1 MIRLKKDTA
10 NIVTIIFDM
19 EDREDNVINHEITD
33 AFLPVIKRL
42 QEEKAKGQLK
52 GVILTS
58 NKKSFL
64 SGGDLGYLY
73 GANDPEELFQ
83 EAEKLSR
90 FFRDLE
96 RPGVPVVAAIAG
108 NALGSGFEVALACH
122 HRIVL
127 DDPRVRVGIPEV
139 NLGLMPSGGSI
150 VRMMWLLGIEKA
162 YPVLT
167 SGRHYSP
174 QEALKVG
181 IVDDL
186 ASTKKELIEKARA
199 WLLSHPYWYR
209 PWDQEGETIPGGTA
223 KDPALIER
231 VRATAAE
238 LAAATYNNS
247 PAKRTI
253 LNVLVEGSKV
263 DFPTACRIENRRF
276 AHLVCSSTAKN
287 MISTFWMDYHSIK
300 KGISRP
306 KGYGKFR
313 VRKVGII
320 GSGRM
325 GSGITLSCIQNG
337 LSVVLKDVSKAI
349 AERGREYVSQ
359 RIDELIREGTFH
371 PTEKKEI
378 MERLVTTEK
387 AADFADCDIVIE
399 AVFENQH
406 LKQKVTREAEE
417 QLDNYSIIGTN
428 TVSIPIAELGKAL
441 RRPQNYVGLHFFP
454 PAESVP
460 LVEIVAGADTSDETV
475 ARAID
480 FVQRI
485 IKIPIVVKDVWGFY
499 AARVQNTYI
508 LEGISMLKEGYP
520 PALIENSGRQL
531 GLPNGPLELADAMGL
546 QLVLKYEEQAA
557 MHYGSNY
564 VQHPAVS
571 VLKTMIEDLER
582 TGRTKKAGFYEYD
595 QEGNKILWN
604 GLHEHWAPSKT
615 SYDRKRLNERLLFA
629 QVIEALWCMQEGVI
643 TSAAAANL
651 GSVYG
656 WGFPKETGGVIRF
669 VQNYGVDNFMA
680 QAKVYHKDYG
690 QRFRLPKVLKN
701 MITEPNFQLAKAA
714 VE

>member
-1 MIRLKKDTA
+1 MIRLKKDTD
-10 NIVTIIFDM
+10 NIVTIVFDM
-19 EDREDNVINHEITD
+19 QDREHNVINHEITD

-42 QEEKAKGQLK
+42 QEEKEQGELK

-73 GANDPEELFQ
+73 DANDAEAIFQ
-83 EAEKLSR
+83 EAEKMSR

-108 NALGSGFEVALACH
+108 SALGTGFEVALACH
-122 HRIVL
+122 HRVVL

-139 NLGLMPSGGSI
+139 NLGMMPSGGSI
-150 VRMMWLLGIEKA
+150 IRMMWLLGIEKA
-162 YPVLT
+162 YPVLV

-181 IVDDL
+181 IIDDL
-186 ASTKKELIEKARA
+186 AATPQELMEKARN
-199 WLLSHPYWYR
+199 WLLTHPDCHR
-209 PWDQEGETIPGGTA
+209 TWDQAGATIPGGTA
-223 KDPALIER
+223 NNPALTQSI
-231 VRATAAE
+231 RATAAE

-247 PAKRTI
+247 PAKRAI

-263 DFPTACRIENRRF
+263 DFATASRIENRRF
-276 AHLVCSSTAKN
+276 ARLVCSNTAKN
-287 MISTFWMDYHSIK
+287 MISTFWIDYHSIK
-300 KGISRP
+300 KGINRP

-313 VRKVGII
+313 PQKIGII
-320 GSGRM
+320 GSGQM
-325 GSGITLSCIQNG
+325 GSGITLACIQNG
-337 LSVVLKDVSKAI
+337 LAVVLKDVSKAI

-359 RIDELIREGTFH
+359 RIDELIQEGTFNLS
-371 PTEKKEI
+371 EKKDI
-378 MERLVTTEK
+378 MARLVTTEK
-387 AADFADCDIVIE
+387 SSDFVGCDIVIE
-399 AVFENQH
+399 AVFENQQ
-406 LKQKVTREAEE
+406 LKQKVTQEAEE
-417 QLDNYSIIGTN
+417 QLDEYSIIGTN
-428 TVSIPIAELGKAL
+428 TVSIPIAQLGKVL

-454 PAESVP
+454 PAERVP
-460 LVEIVAGADTSDETV
+460 LVEIIKGADTSDETI

-480 FVQRI
+480 FVQGI
-485 IKIPIVVKDVWGFY
+485 LKTPIVVKDVWGFY

-508 LEGISMLKEGYP
+508 LEGITMLQEGYA

-531 GLPNGPLELADAMGL
+531 GLPHGPLELADKLGL
-546 QLVLKYEEQAA
+546 ELIIKYERQAA
-557 MHYGSNY
+557 VHYGNSY
-564 VQHPAVS
+564 VQHPAVE
-571 VLKTMIEDLER
+571 VLTTMIDDLGR
-582 TGRTKKAGFYEYD
+582 TGLSKKIGFYDYLADEKPQLWPGL
-595 QEGNKILWN
+595 QENWPITQN
-604 GLHEHWAPSKT
+604 Q
-615 SYDRKRLNERLLFA
+615 YDRKALNERLLFA

-643 TSAAAANL
+643 MSSAAANL

-669 VQNYGVDNFMA
+669 IQDYGVDEFIA
-680 QAKVYHKDYG
+680 QAKIYYQELG

>member
-19 EDREDNVINHEITD
+19 QDREDNVINHEITD

-42 QEEKAKGQLK
+42 QEEKAQGQLK

-73 GANDPEELFQ
+73 GANDPEQLFQ
-83 EAEKLSR
+83 QAEKLSR

-108 NALGSGFEVALACH
+108 NALGTGFEVALACH

-127 DDPRVRVGIPEV
+127 DDPKVRVGIPEV

-181 IVDDL
+181 IIDDL
-186 ASTKKELIEKARA
+186 ASTKKELIEKARE
-199 WLLSHPYWYR
+199 WLLTHPNCHR
-209 PWDQEGETIPGGTA
+209 PWDQAGETIPGGTA
-223 KDPALIER
+223 QDPELIER

-263 DFPTACRIENRRF
+263 DFSTACRIENRRF
-276 AHLVCSSTAKN
+276 AHLVCSNTAKN

-300 KGISRP
+300 KGINRP

-359 RIDELIREGTFH
+359 RIDDLIREGTFH
-371 PTEKKEI
+371 STEKKEI

-387 AADFADCDIVIE
+387 ATDFADCDIVIE
-399 AVFENQH
+399 AVFENQQ
-406 LKQKVTREAEE
+406 LKQKVTREAED
-417 QLDNYSIIGTN
+417 QMDNYTIIGTN
-428 TVSIPIAELGKAL
+428 TVSIPIAELSKAL

-454 PAESVP
+454 PAERVP
-460 LVEIVAGADTSDETV
+460 LVEIVAGANTSDETV

-485 IKIPIVVKDVWGFY
+485 MKIPIVVKDIWGFF

-531 GLPNGPLELADAMGL
+531 GLPLGPLELADAMGL

-571 VLKTMIEDLER
+571 VLKTMIEELER
-582 TGRTKKAGFYEYD
+582 TGRSKKAGFYEYAKED
-595 QEGNKILWN
+595 SKMLWK
-604 GLHEHWAPSKT
+604 GLAEHWEPSKT

-629 QVIEALWCMQEGVI
+629 QVIEALWCMQEDVI
-643 TSAAAANL
+643 TSAAAANM

-669 VQNYGVDNFMA
+669 VQNYGIDNFIA
-680 QAKVYHKDYG
+680 QAKVYHQHYG

>member
-1 MIRLKKDTA
+1 MIRLKKDTD

-19 EDREDNVINHEITD
+19 EDRAHNVINHEITD

-42 QEEKAKGQLK
+42 QEEKAQGQLK

-108 NALGSGFEVALACH
+108 NALGTGFEVALACH
-122 HRIVL
+122 HRVVL
-127 DDPRVRVGIPEV
+127 ADPKVRVGIPEV

-150 VRMMWLLGIEKA
+150 IRMMWLLGMEKA

-181 IVDDL
+181 IIDDL
-186 ASTKKELIEKARA
+186 ASNKKELIEKARA
-199 WLLSHPYWYR
+199 WLLSHPDCHR
-209 PWDQEGETIPGGTA
+209 PWDQADAHIPGGTA
-223 KDPALIER
+223 KDAALIKR
-231 VRATAAE
+231 VRATAAA

-247 PAKRTI
+247 PAKRAI

-263 DFPTACRIENRRF
+263 DFATACRIENRRF

-306 KGYGKFR
+306 KGFGKFR

-337 LSVVLKDVSKAI
+337 LSVVLKDVSKAV

-359 RIDELIREGTFH
+359 RIDELIKEGTFH
-371 PTEKKEI
+371 ATEKTEI
-378 MERLVTTEK
+378 MERLVTTDN
-387 AADFADCDIVIE
+387 AADFADCDLVIE
-399 AVFENQH
+399 AVFENQQ

-417 QLDNYSIIGTN
+417 QLDTYTIIGTN

-441 RRPQNYVGLHFFP
+441 QRPQNYVGLHFFP
-454 PAESVP
+454 PAEQVP
-460 LVEIVAGADTSDETV
+460 LVEIVRGTATSDETV

-485 IKIPIVVKDVWGFY
+485 MKIPIVVKDVWGFY

-508 LEGISMLKEGYP
+508 LEGITMLLEGYA

-531 GLPNGPLELADAMGL
+531 GLPLGPLELADEIGL
-546 QLVLKYEEQAA
+546 NLVMKYEEQAA

-564 VQHPAVS
+564 IQHPAVS
-571 VLKTMIEDLER
+571 VLKTMIEELQR
-582 TGRTKKAGFYEYD
+582 TGNNKKQGFYEHD
-595 QEGNKILWN
+595 IDGNRVLWQ
-604 GLHEHWAPSKT
+604 GLQEHWPTTQAT
-615 SYDRKRLNERLLFA
+615 YDRKQLDERLLFA
-629 QVIEALWCMQEGVI
+629 QVIEALWCMQEDVI
-643 TSAAAANL
+643 TSGAAANL

-669 VQNYGVDNFMA
+669 VQNYGVDAFIA
-680 QAKVYHKDYG
+680 EAKKYHQSLG

-701 MITEPNFQLAKAA
+701 MITEPDFQLAKAA

>member
-19 EDREDNVINHEITD
+19 QDREDNVINHEITD

-42 QEEKAKGQLK
+42 QEEKAQGQLK

-73 GANDPEELFQ
+73 GANDPEELFRQ
-83 EAEKLSR
+83 AEKLSR

-108 NALGSGFEVALACH
+108 NALGTGFEVALACH

-127 DDPRVRVGIPEV
+127 DDPKVRVGIPEV

-181 IVDDL
+181 IIDDL
-186 ASTKKELIEKARA
+186 ASTQKELIEKARA
-199 WLLSHPYWYR
+199 WLLSHPNWHR
-209 PWDQEGETIPGGTA
+209 PWDQQGETIPGGTA
-223 KDPALIER
+223 KDPELIER

-263 DFPTACRIENRRF
+263 DFSTACRIENRRF
-276 AHLVCSSTAKN
+276 AHLVCSNTAKN

-300 KGISRP
+300 KGINRP

-325 GSGITLSCIQNG
+325 GSGITLACIQNG

-359 RIDELIREGTFH
+359 RIDDLIREGTFH
-371 PTEKKEI
+371 QTEKKEI

-387 AADFADCDIVIE
+387 ASDFADCDIVIE
-399 AVFENQH
+399 AVFENQQ
-406 LKQKVTREAEE
+406 LKQKVTKEAED
-417 QLDNYSIIGTN
+417 QMDNYTIIGTN
-428 TVSIPIAELGKAL
+428 TVSIPIAELSKAL

-454 PAESVP
+454 PAERVP
-460 LVEIVAGADTSDETV
+460 LVEIVVGANTSEETV

-485 IKIPIVVKDVWGFY
+485 MKIPIVVKDVWGFY

-531 GLPNGPLELADAMGL
+531 GLPLGPLELADAMGL

-564 VQHPAVS
+564 VQHPSVS
-571 VLKTMIEDLER
+571 VLKTMIEELER
-582 TGRTKKAGFYEYD
+582 TGRAKKAGFYEYD
-595 QEGNKILWN
+595 QTGNKVLWK
-604 GLHEHWAPSKT
+604 GLSDHWAPNKLN
-615 SYDRKRLNERLLFA
+615 YDRKRLNERLLFA
-629 QVIEALWCMQEGVI
+629 QVIEALWCMQEDVI

-669 VQNYGVDNFMA
+669 VQDYGIEHFIT
-680 QAKVYHKDYG
+680 QAKVYHQDYG

>member
-1 MIRLKKDTA
+1 MIRLKKDTD

-19 EDREDNVINHEITD
+19 QDREDNVINHEITD

-42 QEEKAKGQLK
+42 QEEKAQGQLK

-73 GANDPEELFQ
+73 GANDPEQLFQ
-83 EAEKLSR
+83 QAEKLSR

-108 NALGSGFEVALACH
+108 NALGTGFEVALACH

-127 DDPRVRVGIPEV
+127 DDPKVRVGIPEV

-150 VRMMWLLGIEKA
+150 IRMMWLLGIEKA

-181 IVDDL
+181 IIDDL
-186 ASTKKELIEKARA
+186 ASTKKELIEKARE
-199 WLLSHPYWYR
+199 WLLTHPNCHR
-209 PWDQEGETIPGGTA
+209 PWDQAGETIPGGTA
-223 KDPALIER
+223 QDPELIER

-263 DFPTACRIENRRF
+263 DFSTACRIENRRF
-276 AHLVCSSTAKN
+276 AHLVCSNTAKN

-300 KGISRP
+300 KGINRP

-359 RIDELIREGTFH
+359 RIDDLIQEGTFH

-387 AADFADCDIVIE
+387 ATDFADCDIVIE
-399 AVFENQH
+399 AVFENQQ
-406 LKQKVTREAEE
+406 LKQKVTREAED
-417 QLDNYSIIGTN
+417 QMDNYSIIGTN

-454 PAESVP
+454 PAERVP
-460 LVEIVAGADTSDETV
+460 LVEIVAGANTSDETV

-485 IKIPIVVKDVWGFY
+485 MKIPIVVKDIWGFF

-546 QLVLKYEEQAA
+546 RLVLKYEEQAA

-564 VQHPAVS
+564 VQHPSVS
-571 VLKTMIEDLER
+571 VLKTMIEELER
-582 TGRTKKAGFYEYD
+582 TGRSKKAGFYEYD
-595 QEGNKILWN
+595 QEGNKILWK
-604 GLHEHWAPSKT
+604 GLSEHWTPRKT

-629 QVIEALWCMQEGVI
+629 QVIEALWCMQEDVI

-669 VQNYGVDNFMA
+669 VQNYGIDNFIV
-680 QAKVYHKDYG
+680 QAKVYHQDYG